1 MALARFIE
9 GTAFGVLNDILS
21 TFHSEDGYATP
32 NRFEVLITRPGG
44 HASESREVSMRCES
58 INLPGRNLNT
68 LTDTNIYG
76 PTREV
81 VDGVTYADEIT
92 MTFQASSGLEERVFF
107 EEWQTL
113 AFDEETWN
121 VGYYDDYAKGAKIH
135 IFQLGSDNM
144 VDVPTYG
151 IEAVEV
157 YPATIAAI
165 DYNYANSNQL
175 TKITVAFNY
184 KEWHNLAEDNVV
196 GMEYGKTKQTLHD
209 IKSIDRG
216 LFGKLPPEIQRAG
229 RDIAN
234 IAKTQLP
241 IGRLTQGKIFPPFT

>member
-113 AFDEETWN
+113 AFDERTWN
-121 VGYYDDYAKGAKIH
+121 VGYYDDYAKYSNVEIYVLDRQDNRRYGLKLWEAFPKTIGPTTLGQGMNNEIVKTSVTFSFRYWETADINRQPQSLGGKMFDTVVNTIERKI
-135 IFQLGSDNM
+135 D
-144 VDVPTYG
+144 
-151 IEAVEV
+151 
-157 YPATIAAI
+157 
-165 DYNYANSNQL
+165 
-175 TKITVAFNY
+175 
-184 KEWHNLAEDNVV
+184 
-196 GMEYGKTKQTLHD
+196 
-209 IKSIDRG
+209 
-216 LFGKLPPEIQRAG
+216 
-229 RDIAN
+229 AN
-234 IAKTQLP
+234 IP
-241 IGRLTQGKIFPPFT
+241 SVFRLF

>member
-32 NRFEVLITRPGG
+32 NRFEVLITRPQ
-44 HASESREVSMRCES
+44 ASANENREVSMRCES

-113 AFDEETWN
+113 AFDERTWN
-121 VGYYDDYAKGAKIH
+121 VGYYDDYAKYSNVEIYVLDRQDNRRYGLKLWEAFPKTINATELGQGINNEIIKLGVVFTFRYWTNLDINFQRPSLADKIFDT
-135 IFQLGSDNM
+135 ITTGVERQ
-144 VDVPTYG
+144 
-151 IEAVEV
+151 IE
-157 YPATIAAI
+157 
-165 DYNYANSNQL
+165 SNLPKTL
-175 TKITVAFNY
+175 TK
-184 KEWHNLAEDNVV
+184 
-196 GMEYGKTKQTLHD
+196 
-209 IKSIDRG
+209 
-216 LFGKLPPEIQRAG
+216 LF
-229 RDIAN
+229 
-234 IAKTQLP
+234 
-241 IGRLTQGKIFPPFT
+241 